1 MRTISLR
8 RRLPPSSKVLLGLA
22 AGCALA
28 AFALVHAQGARAAS
42 QGRSDVTVQVV
53 VAAHDLAAGLDLT
66 EDDVQMQS
74 VPEAGEPPGALTSVT
89 AATGRVPTG
98 RIAAGEVLTL
108 TRVATSLLSGSVPF
122 GDVAVTVT
130 FASVPDG
137 LTVADRVDAYAT
149 FGGARPFTT
158 LAGEDLR
165 VLRIGTSDGA
175 GPRPGP
181 RHAHHARCRPGHSAA
196 ARRGRRDRFARARR
210 ARRRRRHSI
219 SIPVAVLG
227 GSTAGT
233 VRIDSPR
240 LRPKGTA

>member
-1 MRTISLR
+1 MRTFSLR
-8 RRLPPSSKVLLGLA
+8 RRLPPSSKVFLGLA

-28 AFALVHAQGARAAS
+28 AFALVHAQGARAAG
-42 QGRSDVTVQVV
+42 QGRGDVTVQVV
-53 VAAHDLAAGLDLT
+53 VAAHDLAAGIALV
-66 EDDVQMQS
+66 EDDVQMQA
-74 VPEAGEPPGALTSVT
+74 VPEAGEPPGALTSVD

-98 RIAAGEVLTL
+98 RIAAGEVLTI

-165 VLRIGTSDGA
+165 VLRIGASDGA
-175 GPRPGP
+175 GLGQDRGTRITLDVDAATARQLVEADATGSLALVVRGAGVVTASPSPSPSPEVQPTEPPG
-181 RHAHHARCRPGHSAA
+181 
-196 ARRGRRDRFARARR
+196 
-210 ARRRRRHSI
+210 
-219 SIPVAVLG
+219 
-227 GSTAGT
+227 
-233 VRIDSPR
+233 
-240 LRPKGTA
+240 